1 MCPPELAWDNG
12 GVSRLI
18 QVSTFVSFSL
28 QRHKTLLITC
38 CLFYHLF
45 DQCENGDTV
54 NMIFVET
61 LGDVLIWIFCHF
73 VMCLFV
79 SACSSPS
86 HSGAGQTARMPVIK
100 LLSLRL
106 TEWRQKGG
114 NRQRG
119 HRGDSLATRV
129 SRVFLGL
136 DCLSDDAQATALTGK
151 GILGCCIVYF
161 SFLRPAILKKV
172 QKVVRVAYS
181 TLK

>member
-1 MCPPELAWDNG
+1 MLLVVVVVVVVVVVQERCDTMCPPELAWDNG

-28 QRHKTLLITC
+28 ERHKTLLITC

-73 VMCLFV
+73 VICLFV

-119 HRGDSLATRV
+119 HRGQFGDKGFEGL
-129 SRVFLGL
+129 LGPRL
-136 DCLSDDAQATALTGK
+136 F
-151 GILGCCIVYF
+151 V
-161 SFLRPAILKKV
+161 
-172 QKVVRVAYS
+172 
-181 TLK
+181 

>member
-1 MCPPELAWDNG
+1 MIQCVHRDNG

-28 QRHKTLLITC
+28 ERHKTLLITC

-54 NMIFVET
+54 NMILVET

-73 VMCLFV
+73 VICLVV

-119 HRGDSLATRV
+119 HRGDTGGTQGTQGTVWRQGFRGSSWASIV
-129 SRVFLGL
+129 
-136 DCLSDDAQATALTGK
+136 CLTMRKPLH
-151 GILGCCIVYF
+151 
-161 SFLRPAILKKV
+161 
-172 QKVVRVAYS
+172 
-181 TLK
+181 